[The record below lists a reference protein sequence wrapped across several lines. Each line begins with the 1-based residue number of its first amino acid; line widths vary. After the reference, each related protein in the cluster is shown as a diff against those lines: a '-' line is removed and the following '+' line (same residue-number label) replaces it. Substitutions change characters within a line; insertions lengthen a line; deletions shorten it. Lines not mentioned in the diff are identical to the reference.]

1 MDIKKHLD
9 QSRILS
15 YASTF
20 VTYLIRTLQENIRDV
35 DAIILYGSVAKG
47 EASGESD
54 VDIFV
59 DTKDGEVI
67 KIIERISK
75 EFLDSREAALYKM
88 EGMGNEINIK
98 VGELQQWKDLHH
110 SIMNSG
116 IVLWQKYKMEKA
128 PEDAK
133 HNYLFFWDK
142 IGKNRGA
149 FLNIVYGYTIG
160 KKKYKGLVQKKGGMR
175 TGKSSILV
183 PAEYQEEF
191 IVLFK
196 KYKVQVRQKEVWV
209 YE

>member
-1 MDIKKHLD
+1 ME
-9 QSRILS
+9 QSRILA

-20 VTYLIRTLQENIRDV
+20 VTFIIRNMPAEMKHIK
-35 DAIILYGSVAKG
+35 AIIVYGSVAKG
-47 EASGESD
+47 EASAESD
-54 VDIFV
+54 VDLFV
-59 DTKDGEVI
+59 DTSHE
-67 KIIERISK
+67 KIAQKIEQIAA
-75 EFLDSREAALYKM
+75 EFLESREAALYKT
-88 EGMGNEINIK
+88 EGIGNEVNVK
-98 VGELQQWKDLHH
+98 VGELQKWKDLHH

-116 IVLWQKYKMEKA
+116 IVLWQKYKMENT

-133 HNYLFFWDK
+133 HNYLFFWNK

-149 FLNIVYGYTIG
+149 FLNILYGYTIG
-160 KKKYKGLVQKKGGMR
+160 KKKYKGLVQKNAGMR

-191 IVLFK
+191 IALFK

>member
-1 MDIKKHLD
+1 MD
-9 QSRILS
+9 QSRILA

-20 VTYLIRTLQENIRDV
+20 VTFLIRNIAV
-35 DAIILYGSVAKG
+35 DLKYIKAIIVYGSVAKG
-47 EASGESD
+47 EASAESD

-59 DTKDGEVI
+59 DTSNE
-67 KIIERISK
+67 KIAQKIENIADS
-75 EFLDSREAALYKM
+75 FLDSREAALYKT
-88 EGMGNEINIK
+88 EGVGNEINVK
-98 VGELQQWKDLHH
+98 VGELHKWKDLHH

-116 IVLWQKYKMEKA
+116 IVLWQKYKSEKV
-128 PEDAK
+128 PEDTK

-149 FLNIVYGYTIG
+149 FLNILYGYTIR
-160 KKKYKGLVQKKGGMR
+160 KKKYKGLVEKKAGMR

-191 IVLFK
+191 IELFK